1 MEELNSLWDFEESSD
16 ELKQKLVYTTIELE
30 SVKAEANEELRK
42 HKEDVKQLINL
53 LKIAYQERDEAKGQ
67 LQKLLNKLVLFSSS
81 ELLPVLP
88 QSQPENPLVIPA
100 KVISGVTESTS
111 LSDSYNH
118 QSHGSSPVDS
128 LFDAVSSPDFSS
140 INMVESS
147 HMGFVNQALVQD
159 YDGSIPTGLAASAM
173 ADIDPADTVIDNFL
187 KGKVLPQKG
196 KLLQAVMSSGPLLQ
210 TLLLAGPLPRWRNP
224 PPLQQFKIPVSI
236 KGLETPKLTA
246 NSSCPTQQS
255 FPSPSNFGLSRGS
268 SQMCSASMLD
278 FATRASGS
286 GIGHGCLL
294 SSGAMHQIPARKR
307 QRFQ

>member
-53 LKIAYQERDEAKGQ
+53 LKIAYQERDEAKV
-67 LQKLLNKLVLFSSS
+67 N
-81 ELLPVLP
+81 
-88 QSQPENPLVIPA
+88 
-100 KVISGVTESTS
+100 SGVTESTS

-173 ADIDPADTVIDNFL
+173 ADIDPADIVIDNFL

-196 KLLQAVMSSGPLLQ
+196 KLLQAVMNSGPLLQ

-246 NSSCPTQQS
+246 NSSCLAQQS
-255 FPSPSNFGLSRGS
+255 FPSPSNIGLSRGS

-286 GIGHGCLL
+286 GIGNGCLL

>member
-100 KVISGVTESTS
+100 KVNSGVTESTS

-147 HMGFVNQALVQD
+147 HMRVCESGL
-159 YDGSIPTGLAASAM
+159 GSRL
-173 ADIDPADTVIDNFL
+173 
-187 KGKVLPQKG
+187 
-196 KLLQAVMSSGPLLQ
+196 
-210 TLLLAGPLPRWRNP
+210 
-224 PPLQQFKIPVSI
+224 
-236 KGLETPKLTA
+236 
-246 NSSCPTQQS
+246 
-255 FPSPSNFGLSRGS
+255 
-268 SQMCSASMLD
+268 
-278 FATRASGS
+278 
-286 GIGHGCLL
+286 
-294 SSGAMHQIPARKR
+294 
-307 QRFQ
+307 

>member
-53 LKIAYQERDEAKGQ
+53 LKIAYQERDEAK
-67 LQKLLNKLVLFSSS
+67 
-81 ELLPVLP
+81 
-88 QSQPENPLVIPA
+88 
-100 KVISGVTESTS
+100 
-111 LSDSYNH
+111 
-118 QSHGSSPVDS
+118 
-128 LFDAVSSPDFSS
+128 VSSPDFSS

>member
-100 KVISGVTESTS
+100 K
-111 LSDSYNH
+111 
-118 QSHGSSPVDS
+118 
-128 LFDAVSSPDFSS
+128 
-140 INMVESS
+140 
-147 HMGFVNQALVQD
+147 ALVQD
-159 YDGSIPTGLAASAM
+159 YDGSIPPGLAASAM
-173 ADIDPADTVIDNFL
+173 ADIDPADIVIDNFL

-246 NSSCPTQQS
+246 NSSCLAQQS
-255 FPSPSNFGLSRGS
+255 FPSPSNIGLSRGS

-286 GIGHGCLL
+286 GIGNGCLL
-294 SSGAMHQIPARKR
+294 SSGAMHQIPGRKR